1 MMALRSASWRGPLSL
16 AAIAWIS
23 AASVGAQPASGPIS
37 GMPLGQPRPQAGGP
51 NGASA
56 NPQALAVAR
65 PRGTASEFGAP
76 AEPPRPPAPPFN
88 ERARPVTALS
98 QIQLHP
104 GDLQTIIQVLD
115 DGVTHGFK
123 KGEFAPANLAEMAA
137 SPDPAVRAEAEAAA
151 KLGVIRYARAQHGQR
166 VPLQDFPRNWS
177 VRPAPYTPDYD
188 FAKAVAENRLGAWLE
203 SLAPN
208 YEGYRALRRALAQY
222 RDIAAH
228 GGWQPVPLGP
238 SLGLGVRDARVAA
251 LRARL
256 AVEDPKLAPA
266 NDPELF
272 DQALAEAVMRYQW
285 RNGLNT
291 TGIVDRDSQA
301 ALNAPVGQ
309 RILQI
314 IANLERWRWMPA
326 EISPTRIE
334 VNIPAGGMTVYSQNR
349 PVLGMRAVAGRP
361 TDQSPMLM
369 SAVESIVVNP
379 PWNVPPSIAMKEE
392 WPKERA
398 HPGYLASHGFRVI
411 SDGQGG
417 VRLQQIPSASA
428 LGKLKFDFPSPF
440 GVYLHDT
447 PTRST
452 FAHDTR
458 AASHGCVRLEHPFEL
473 ATMLL
478 QEDPEWRSDNLQ
490 AAIDSGDTSRV
501 HLQHPMPLA
510 ILYWTVFVAGGQVN
524 FRTDYYNWDQRLLKL
539 IDQGR
544 GLSTP

>member
-1 MMALRSASWRGPLSL
+1 MMALRSASWRGSLSL

-23 AASVGAQPASGPIS
+23 AASVGAQPAAGPTAE
-37 GMPLGQPRPQAGGP
+37 MPWAQTKPQASAAQNP
-51 NGASA
+51 SGAPS
-56 NPQALAVAR
+56 ALAVAR
-65 PRGTASEFGAP
+65 PRGNGSEFGAP

-104 GDLQTIIQVLD
+104 GDLQTIVQVLD
-115 DGVTHGFK
+115 DSVTHGFRK
-123 KGEFAPANLAEMAA
+123 SEFAPANLAEMAA

-166 VPLQDFPRNWS
+166 VPLQDFPKNWS

-188 FAKAVAENRLGAWLE
+188 FAKAVSENRLGAWLD

-256 AVEDPKLAPA
+256 AVEDLKLAPA

-291 TGIVDRDSQA
+291 TGIVDRDSQT

-411 SDGQGG
+411 SDGAGG

>member
-1 MMALRSASWRGPLSL
+1 
-16 AAIAWIS
+16 
-23 AASVGAQPASGPIS
+23 
-37 GMPLGQPRPQAGGP
+37 
-51 NGASA
+51 
-56 NPQALAVAR
+56 
-65 PRGTASEFGAP
+65 
-76 AEPPRPPAPPFN
+76 
-88 ERARPVTALS
+88 
-98 QIQLHP
+98 
-104 GDLQTIIQVLD
+104 
-115 DGVTHGFK
+115 
-123 KGEFAPANLAEMAA
+123 
-137 SPDPAVRAEAEAAA
+137 
-151 KLGVIRYARAQHGQR
+151 
-166 VPLQDFPRNWS
+166 
-177 VRPAPYTPDYD
+177 
-188 FAKAVAENRLGAWLE
+188 
-203 SLAPN
+203 
-208 YEGYRALRRALAQY
+208 
-222 RDIAAH
+222 
-228 GGWQPVPLGP
+228 
-238 SLGLGVRDARVAA
+238 
-251 LRARL
+251 
-256 AVEDPKLAPA
+256 
-266 NDPELF
+266 
-272 DQALAEAVMRYQW
+272 
-285 RNGLNT
+285 
-291 TGIVDRDSQA
+291 
-301 ALNAPVGQ
+301 
-309 RILQI
+309 
-314 IANLERWRWMPA
+314 
-326 EISPTRIE
+326 
-334 VNIPAGGMTVYSQNR
+334 
-349 PVLGMRAVAGRP
+349 
-361 TDQSPMLM
+361 
-369 SAVESIVVNP
+369 VESIVVNP

-411 SDGQGG
+411 SDGAGG